1 MRRTYISPEYTDVPT
16 YGTYNTIQESNFFS
30 SKMISLEDT
39 IYISNQ
45 NIIYYQRYEGD
56 QLDLSIES
64 SIPGIIYSSSESMY
78 NHHFL
83 YIEPSQSGNQKITNT
98 KWYININFNDI
109 LWEYLYATMKKYRT
123 FENIRNDM
131 TMTNDVNYFIKTY
144 IYKNVLNKYK
154 YSKVDLYLLYE
165 NLKAD
170 DSLRYLNTWNP
181 EIISENN
188 KIKNISTKLTSDNKN
203 MKLSFTQEH
212 PSSEYN
218 FNYYFCITFERI

>member
-83 YIEPSQSGNQKITNT
+83 YTEPSQSGNQKITNT

-170 DSLRYLNTWNP
+170 DSL
-181 EIISENN
+181 
-188 KIKNISTKLTSDNKN
+188 K
-203 MKLSFTQEH
+203 
-212 PSSEYN
+212 
-218 FNYYFCITFERI
+218 